1 MGNLFSILLSI
12 VALAVSVSVAFY
24 TQRAMNKR
32 EVDKSRR
39 EMLTQSVASLIEKS
53 ASRNETIRDWE
64 TFTEGDDMSNELQ
77 NILLNLERGM
87 VSDLV
92 QIQIAGNSETCA
104 VASSIYELH
113 AISQENIVRYE
124 LSDLEFLR
132 PRIDQKELQTQTDT
146 LVKLVRK
153 ETGLN

>member
-1 MGNLFSILLSI
+1 
-12 VALAVSVSVAFY
+12 
-24 TQRAMNKR
+24 
-32 EVDKSRR
+32 
-39 EMLTQSVASLIEKS
+39 
-53 ASRNETIRDWE
+53 
-64 TFTEGDDMSNELQ
+64 MSNELQ

-92 QIQIAGNSETCA
+92 QIQIAGNSETCG
-104 VASSIYELH
+104 VASSIYQIH

-132 PRIDQKELQTQTDT
+132 PHIDHKELQTQTDT